1 MPPMI
6 SSFLEA
12 VLLLLSIMDELV
24 MIGSITEFFLSFS
37 FPIDGNSDTFGSA
50 LEFLILISR
59 IKCLP
64 LAHAVFRP
72 L

>member
-1 MPPMI
+1 
-6 SSFLEA
+6 
-12 VLLLLSIMDELV
+12 MDELV